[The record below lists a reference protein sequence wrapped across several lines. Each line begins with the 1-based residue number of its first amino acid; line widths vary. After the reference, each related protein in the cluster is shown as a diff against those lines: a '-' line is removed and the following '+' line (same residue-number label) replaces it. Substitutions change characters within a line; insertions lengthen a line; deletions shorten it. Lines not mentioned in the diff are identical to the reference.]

1 MQRNSTSSRAE
12 SNNLTNSNSPQTNGA
27 SSQSAEPG
35 QHKDDS
41 PKREAFIPLNRRELI
56 ELCIDDRQIS
66 ASDAQHF
73 RDFCEI
79 LSAYFHF
86 QFHGTLESIKENY
99 APFNPNIDVQSRYA
113 LCTGQSTPY
122 PPAKLREMQDT
133 LVADFRHLLE
143 KSNYIELSKRTLRR
157 AMEERS
163 LIPLHTDVNFKDFQT
178 LVCYYR
184 GDIHQDIE
192 EKGFLGRKKI
202 RTINIFE
209 RVVLLIQFKDES
221 YFKKKGIDPETLNYI
236 PGKIYLYFYKDVP
249 KYDLELLFPNVK
261 TSMTWRDRLMLL
273 VPAIGAGIG
282 IIIKVLP
289 QLIVI
294 VAAIAFA
301 IYQTTQTEPP
311 LWLSRN
317 HTQTDSILPL
327 LVTILSFSV
336 ALGGFAAKQYSNYKS
351 KKIQFQKHV
360 TDTLFFRSMANHS
373 AVFQLLVDVAEE
385 EECKEVILAYY
396 HLLISKQ
403 SLSAHELDQAVEKW
417 MGDRL
422 NIDVDFDIQ
431 DALNKL
437 HRLKES
443 IEEYDAIDGS
453 LETKAAVKK
462 MALVELDE
470 NRDGNRLYSKADK
483 RYRARSL
490 PQAKQIIDR
499 LWDNAFQYASP
510 RKFP

>member
-1 MQRNSTSSRAE
+1 MQRDSTHPEAE
-12 SNNLTNSNSPQTNGA
+12 LNDQTGA
-27 SSQSAEPG
+27 SQA
-35 QHKDDS
+35 
-41 PKREAFIPLNRRELI
+41 REAFIPLNRRELI
-56 ELCIDDRQIS
+56 KLCIEDGQLSPDETQ
-66 ASDAQHF
+66 QF

-99 APFNPNIDVQSRYA
+99 APFNPNVDVQSR
-113 LCTGQSTPY
+113 TPHA
-122 PPAKLREMQDT
+122 PGELRNMQDT

-143 KSNYIELSKRTLRR
+143 KSNYIELSKRTLRQ

-163 LIPLHTDVNFKDFQT
+163 LIPLRTDVDLSDFQT

-184 GDIHQDIE
+184 GDMDQDIE
-192 EKGFLGRKKI
+192 EKGFLGRKKM
-202 RTINIFE
+202 RTVNSLK
-209 RVVLLIQFKDES
+209 RVVMLIQFRSEA
-221 YFKKKGIDPETLNYI
+221 YFKKRGIDPATLNYI
-236 PGKIYLYFYKDVP
+236 PGKIYLYFYKNVP

-289 QLIVI
+289 QLLVI
-294 VAAIAFA
+294 VAAIMFA
-301 IYQTTQTEPP
+301 IYQTTQAEPP

-317 HTQTDSILPL
+317 YTKTDSILPL
-327 LVTILSFSV
+327 VVTTLSLVI
-336 ALGGFAAKQYSNYKS
+336 ALGGFAVKQYSNYKS

-396 HLLISKQ
+396 HLLIHGQ
-403 SLSAHELDQAVEKW
+403 FFSADELDRVVEKW

-422 NIDVDFDIQ
+422 NVDIDFDIQ
-431 DALNKL
+431 DALDKL
-437 HRLKES
+437 HRLRES
-443 IEEYDAIDGS
+443 INDPTDIDGLSGDTKVS
-453 LETKAAVKK
+453 LIE
-462 MALVELDE
+462 VEGE
-470 NRDGNRLYSKADK
+470 GDGNRLPPGATK

-490 PQAKQIIDR
+490 PHAKQIIDR

-510 RKFP
+510 IQ